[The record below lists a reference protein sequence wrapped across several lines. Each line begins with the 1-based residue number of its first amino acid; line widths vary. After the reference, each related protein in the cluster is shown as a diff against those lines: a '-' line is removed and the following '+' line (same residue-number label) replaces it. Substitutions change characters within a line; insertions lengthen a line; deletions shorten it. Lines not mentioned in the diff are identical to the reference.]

1 MEGTLTKRQNLGL
14 LYVKCELRQR
24 INYMSVIDLLGD
36 IRTMM
41 IDFLWLKF
49 KTIIFKKNINI
60 IIYFKI

>member
-49 KTIIFKKNINI
+49 N
-60 IIYFKI
+60 YKIDFNLKL

>member
-14 LYVKCELRQR
+14 LYVYVKCELRQR

-36 IRTMM
+36 IRTM

-49 KTIIFKKNINI
+49 N
-60 IIYFKI
+60 YKIDFNLKL